1 MTSAVAAHRGLR
13 CRGVGYDFDVV
24 SEIPDLASRVA
35 SACRD
40 LAVPDGSG
48 AGRAPVTYRFTVAEV
63 PGRVDLWADDEP
75 VSRGVEGWH
84 AIGMLLWHVNQR
96 VAAVASHTHTVV
108 HAAAAAVNGRAI
120 LLPAP
125 MESGKTTTV
134 AGLIL
139 DGFDYLTDEAAAIH
153 PDDLHV
159 EPYPKSLSVDRGSWE
174 VLASLAPFDAAGM
187 PEQWAIPVS
196 SIPAPAGGVA
206 QRAPVEWIVFPHY
219 ERGAETR
226 LEPIS
231 RADAVLQLTK
241 STFHFVDAPE
251 RHLRS
256 AAEAARGATT
266 CLRLT
271 MGSLREAVNLIH
283 GLVTDSL
290 TEVGRA
296 APG

>member
-1 MTSAVAAHRGLR
+1 MTSAVVAHRGLR

-24 SEIPDLASRVA
+24 SEIPDLTFRVA

-40 LAVPDGSG
+40 LVVPDGSG
-48 AGRAPVTYRFTVAEV
+48 AGRTPVTYRFTVAEV
-63 PGRVDLWADDEP
+63 PGRVDLWAGDEP

-139 DGFDYLTDEAAAIH
+139 DGGFDYLTDEAASIH

-187 PEQWAIPVS
+187 PEQWAVPVS

-206 QRAPVEWIVFPHY
+206 QRTPVEWIVFPRY
-219 ERGAETR
+219 QRGAETR

-251 RHLRS
+251 RTLFTLSTLVGHVSICAQLTI
-256 AAEAARGATT
+256 GA
-266 CLRLT
+266 LP
-271 MGSLREAVNLIH
+271 EAVRQLR
-283 GLVTDSL
+283 GLS
-290 TEVGRA
+290 GR
-296 APG
+296 